1 MRRMSLARRFHPAV
15 RVGSSDGLPVM
26 FYTRRVRYDATPR
39 ASTRVDARHHVG
51 RVNHRVFD
59 VVRDVRVVVD
69 FARPS
74 RARVQ
79 NQVRDFGPT
88 KDDENDASA
97 DGASRGS
104 GRQPR

>member
-1 MRRMSLARRFHPAV
+1 MSLARRSHPVV
-15 RVGSSDGLPVM
+15 RVGSSDRLPVM
-26 FYTRRVRYDATPR
+26 LYTRRDRCDATPR
-39 ASTRVDARHHVG
+39 ASARVDARHHVG
-51 RVNHRVFD
+51 HVNHRVFD

-74 RARVQ
+74 RVRVQ
-79 NQVRDFGPT
+79 NQVRDFGPM

-97 DGASRGS
+97 NGASRGL